1 MKVEMKVP
9 QRRSWQ
15 ERVRMTGA
23 VTLALFALAGL
34 FVAVGPRPATAQST
48 GGNSAEQA
56 PSLQV
61 QAPIQAPLAPE
72 QPQATDLL

>member
-1 MKVEMKVP
+1 MKAEMKVP

-34 FVAVGPRPATAQST
+34 YVAVGPRAVTAQSADDQPP
-48 GGNSAEQA
+48 AEQPA
-56 PSLQV
+56 H
-61 QAPIQAPLAPE
+61 LAGPG
-72 QPQATDLL
+72 PGATGP